1 MKKRIGIV
9 GTRFTRLHSPK
20 WELEIEKFIN
30 SLPQDTEIIV
40 NGAPGTD
47 QAAIQFASERG
58 LKVTVLFPEAEY
70 SSDQRYFMHR
80 NGLVVEKADEVH
92 AFWDGHSAGTLH
104 AITLARHLKVPI
116 HIHNVMVENWQRVG

>member
-1 MKKRIGIV
+1 MGKRIGIV

-20 WELEIEKFIN
+20 WELEIEKFID

-47 QAAIQFASERG
+47 EAAIQFARDRG
-58 LKVTVLFPEAEY
+58 LKVTVLFPKAEY
-70 SSDQRYFMHR
+70 SSDQRFFMHR

-116 HIHNVMVENWQRVG
+116 HVHNVMVENWQRVG